1 MKRREKM
8 CCVHSTIYL
17 QRPTIY
23 DDWNRSKNRA
33 NFFFSP
39 FAKNIRSIWFWHE
52 SCERARSNSV
62 IENEQNHTWSHTA
75 SKCVSVCM
83 YRSRLKMLIC
93 KINRKGQQFFFLFSP
108 LNLSCYPH
116 WMYGCM
122 YVCVYVALCITLLI
136 RLIQSGPK
144 EVKQLLFMLKA
155 CVIWRKTRECM
166 GVFQHKIPIKISNI
180 FWCVICRWSFFLAR
194 LISWSDLIG
203 RARGVPINTISIH
216 TFVS

>member
-1 MKRREKM
+1 MFVAYIAQFI
-8 CCVHSTIYL
+8 CSD
-17 QRPTIY
+17 QRYTMIEIEA
-23 DDWNRSKNRA
+23 KIA
-33 NFFFSP
+33 QIFFSLHSQRTLEVFDSDMRVVNGLDRIP
-39 FAKNIRSIWFWHE
+39 SLKTNKIIRDHILRVNAWVCVCIGAALKCSFVRLI
-52 SCERARSNSV
+52 ERVNS
-62 IENEQNHTWSHTA
+62 
-75 SKCVSVCM
+75 
-83 YRSRLKMLIC
+83 
-93 KINRKGQQFFFLFSP
+93 FFFLFSP

-122 YVCVYVALCITLLI
+122 SVCVYVALCITLLI

-155 CVIWRKTRECM
+155 CVIWQKTRECM
-166 GVFQHKIPIKISNI
+166 GVFQHKIHIKISNI